1 MSRKLLAGILET
13 ITTNAERLT
22 DEELNKLALL
32 CDRLNGNR
40 PADGS
45 LQSKRLLMARVLN
58 ARIDFKP
65 INSLSLIESTE
76 HEKGKRTA

>member
-1 MSRKLLAGILET
+1 MSDRLLAGIMET
-13 ITTNAERLT
+13 ITTNAERLS
-22 DEELNKLALL
+22 DNELNKLALW